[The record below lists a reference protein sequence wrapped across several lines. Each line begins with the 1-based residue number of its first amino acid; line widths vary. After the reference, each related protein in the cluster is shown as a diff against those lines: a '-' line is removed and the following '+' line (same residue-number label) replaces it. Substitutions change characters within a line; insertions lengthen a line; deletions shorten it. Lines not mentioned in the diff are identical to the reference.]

1 MPRVESFIFHFR
13 LSERSSPHNAVRK
26 EWWWEVGRG
35 GGVFGSERS
44 LGWWVMRGV
53 TELIK
58 RSEFHKKTNKMDA
71 MIMVV

>member
-1 MPRVESFIFHFR
+1 M
-13 LSERSSPHNAVRK
+13 
-26 EWWWEVGRG
+26 VGGGGG
-35 GGVFGSERS
+35 GGVGCERS